1 MGSAYHFLQ
10 TFISGPVLSAGK
22 LAWIVLERTGQNE
35 KKIAHSFVP
44 SEGFAS
50 SHSLFGGTAK
60 IAKRLSHNQHLWR
73 VRWNRHLKSDPGPI
87 DDSGEGG
94 WSRNQRQG
102 SVGTKNRRAAAA
114 ALIKL

>member
-1 MGSAYHFLQ
+1 MVSEG
-10 TFISGPVLSAGK
+10 
-22 LAWIVLERTGQNE
+22 TGQNE

-94 WSRNQRQG
+94 RVEQEPTTRKRGYKEREGGADQVVVWD
-102 SVGTKNRRAAAA
+102 
-114 ALIKL
+114 

>member
-1 MGSAYHFLQ
+1 MEVNY
-10 TFISGPVLSAGK
+10 PKEELSAGK

>member
-1 MGSAYHFLQ
+1 MEG
-10 TFISGPVLSAGK
+10 
-22 LAWIVLERTGQNE
+22 TGENE

-94 WSRNQRQG
+94 REGGAGTNDKEAWVQRTG
-102 SVGTKNRRAAAA
+102 GRRRR
-114 ALIKL
+114 